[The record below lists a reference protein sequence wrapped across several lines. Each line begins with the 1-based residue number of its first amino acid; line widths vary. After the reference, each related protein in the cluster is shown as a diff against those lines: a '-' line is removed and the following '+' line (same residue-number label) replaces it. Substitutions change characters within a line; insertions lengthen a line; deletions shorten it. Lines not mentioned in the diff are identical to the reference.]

1 MSRTESTITHP
12 LPPYTYRH
20 FWDIDPAQ
28 LDVARYPTYVIER
41 LLEHGD
47 LPSVRWLLSTFPR
60 EMIVQVLQR
69 SRKLS
74 RRSAN
79 FWALYLDVDKESVE
93 CLSRPCQNR
102 PDAIWPY

>member
-1 MSRTESTITHP
+1 MTPRA
-12 LPPYTYRH
+12 LPAFAHRY

-28 LDVARYPTYVIER
+28 LDVDEYPVYVIER
-41 LLEHGD
+41 LLEYGD
-47 LPSVRWLLSTFPR
+47 LPSVRWMLSTFPR

-79 FWALYLDVDKESVE
+79 FWALYLDVDKERVA
-93 CLSRPCQNR
+93 CLSKPYQNK